1 LPPPPRV
8 SPRNALDWRSVRIF
22 TRYIWR
28 EVLSH
33 AFLGGALF
41 TFVLFMKNIGDLLE
55 MAVRNSASLGGVAK
69 VFVFLLPNT
78 LTLTIPMAVLVGV
91 LLGLSRLSADSEI
104 TAMRAVGIGAWFF
117 VKVVSAVA
125 IIAWGISLA
134 VSLYVAP
141 KATAALLQLKEDLKN
156 QQASFEIQPRVF
168 YEDFKNYVLYVQD
181 IRAGTGAAR
190 WQRIFLADLSD
201 PVSPKIT
208 TAEEALVA
216 NGGPNTLLM
225 RLRSGTEHEMVTTNG
240 NTQYQVSTF
249 VESELPLSI
258 GTPEDTHLGRND
270 APILAMGNRALYKR
284 SREPGGK
291 QYLIELHK
299 RFAYPVACLVLMLI
313 GIPLGLS
320 SRRGGKSTGF
330 VVTIALVFIYY
341 SLSLTGVSL
350 AREGKLPVFAGV
362 WSANI
367 LFALAGL
374 ELLRQ
379 MALTGSTGTQ
389 FAAVAA
395 RLKTVEFL
403 RQKAKP
409 ERRTEEERPSHER
422 GRFPLILDG
431 YVLREFLNTF
441 VMVLVSFVLL
451 LLVFTFFELL
461 GDIIRNRTPLVTV
474 GEYLI
479 NLTPNMFY
487 NITPLGVLVAVL
499 VTFGVLTRTNEFT
512 AMKATGIS
520 LYRVMVP
527 ILVVSALIAVAQFLF
542 DQSYLPTANRRQEA
556 LRSVIK
562 GRPAQT
568 FLRPD
573 QKWIFGRQDPG
584 KPGRIFYYQFFDQHE
599 DRFANLTVFEFNPE
613 NFALSRRIFASNVH
627 WEPQLQQWI
636 FEHGWER
643 RFDGEAVSSFAQ
655 FNVESFPEI
664 NEPPQYFKKES
675 LQSQEMTFGE
685 LQRYIRDLGQSG
697 FDTKHLSVQLNIK
710 LAYPIITIVMAVLA
724 IPFALSMGKRGS
736 LTGIAAAIGVAIA
749 YWVLKSTFEAL
760 GDVNFLP
767 TLLAAWSPDLLFG
780 FTGAYLL
787 LRTPT

>member
-1 LPPPPRV
+1 M
-8 SPRNALDWRSVRIF
+8 RIF
-22 TRYIWR
+22 TRYIWN

-33 AFLGGALF
+33 ALLGGALF
-41 TFVLFMKNIGDLLE
+41 TFILFMKNLGQLLE
-55 MAVRNSASLGGVAK
+55 MAARNTASLGGVAK
-69 VFVFLLPNT
+69 IFLFTLPNT
-78 LTLTIPMAVLVGV
+78 FTFTIPMAVLVGV
-91 LLGLSRLSADSEI
+91 LLGLSRLAADSEV
-104 TAMRAVGIGAWFF
+104 TAMRAVGIGVWFF
-117 VKVVSAVA
+117 VRVVSAIA
-125 IIAWGISLA
+125 ILGWAISL
-134 VSLYVAP
+134 VNSLYLAP
-141 KATAALLQLKEDLKN
+141 KATAALLELEDSLKN
-156 QQASFEIQPRVF
+156 QQASFEVQPRVF

-181 IRAGTGAAR
+181 IKASAGASR
-190 WQRIFLADLSD
+190 WQSIFLADLSD

-208 TAEEALVA
+208 TAEQAVVA
-216 NGGPNTLLM
+216 DGGNNTLLM
-225 RLRSGTEHEMVTTNG
+225 RLRNGTEHELASNNG
-240 NTQYQVSTF
+240 TPQYQISTF

-258 GTPEDTHLGRND
+258 GTQEDTRIGHND
-270 APILAMGNRALYKR
+270 TPILAMSNRALYEATKG
-284 SREPGGK
+284 PGGRP
-291 QYLIELHK
+291 YEIELQK
-299 RFAYPVACLVLMLI
+299 RFAYPAACLVLMLI
-313 GIPLGLS
+313 GIPLGIS
-320 SRRGGKSTGF
+320 SRRGGKSAGF

-362 WSANI
+362 WTANI

-379 MALTGSTGTQ
+379 MAVSGSTGTQ

-395 RLKTVEFL
+395 RLKTVQFL

-409 ERRTEEERPSHER
+409 ARRTEEERPAHER

-441 VMVLVSFVLL
+441 VLVLVSFVLL

-520 LYRVMVP
+520 LYRVMMP
-527 ILVVSALIAVAQFLF
+527 ILVVSALIAVALFLF
-542 DQSYLPTANRRQEA
+542 DESYLPSANRRQEA
-556 LRSVIK
+556 LRSIIK

-573 QKWIFGRQDPG
+573 QKWIFGRQEPG

-613 NFALSRRIFASNVH
+613 NFALSRRVFASSVH

-664 NEPPQYFKKES
+664 NEQPQYFKKEA
-675 LQSQEMTFGE
+675 LQSQEMTFGQ
-685 LQRYIRDLGQSG
+685 LQRYIRDLRQSG

-710 LAYPIITIVMAVLA
+710 LAYPLITLVMAVLA

-736 LTGIAAAIGVAIA
+736 LTGIAAAIGLAVA
-749 YWVLKSTFEAL
+749 YWVVNDTFQEL
-760 GDVNFLP
+760 GNVNILP

-780 FTGAYLL
+780 FAGAYLL

>member
-1 LPPPPRV
+1 LVIRP
-8 SPRNALDWRSVRIF
+8 VRLL
-22 TRYIWR
+22 TRYIWN

-33 AFLGGALF
+33 AVLGGALF
-41 TFVLFMKNIGDLLE
+41 TFILFMKNIGELLE
-55 MAVRNSASLGGVAK
+55 MAARNSSSLGGVAK
-69 VFVFLLPNT
+69 VFLFLLPNT

-104 TAMRAVGIGAWFF
+104 TAMRAVGVGVWYF

-125 IIAWGISLA
+125 ILAWGVSLA
-134 VSLYVAP
+134 NSLYVAP
-141 KATAALLQLKEDLKN
+141 KATEALLRLKDSLKN
-156 QQASFEIQPRVF
+156 QQASFAIQPRVF
-168 YEDFKNYVLYVQD
+168 YEDFKNYVLYVGD
-181 IRAGTGAAR
+181 VRAGTGFAR

-201 PVSPKIT
+201 PAAPKIT
-208 TAEEALVA
+208 TAEEAVVT
-216 NGGPNTLLM
+216 NDGPNTLLM
-225 RLRSGTEHEMVTTNG
+225 RLRSGTEHGMESTNG
-240 NTQYQVSTF
+240 SPQYQVSTF
-249 VESELPLSI
+249 EETELPLTI
-258 GTPEDTHLGRND
+258 GAQEDTHLGRVD
-270 APILAMGNRALYKR
+270 APILALTNHQLYAR
-284 SREPGGK
+284 SQGAGGRP
-291 QYLIELHK
+291 YLIELHK
-299 RFAYPVACLVLMLI
+299 RFAYPAACLVLMLI

-350 AREGKLPVFAGV
+350 AREGKVPVFAGV
-362 WSANI
+362 WAANI
-367 LFALAGL
+367 LFALSGL
-374 ELLRQ
+374 VLLRQ
-379 MALTGSTGTQ
+379 MAVGGVTATQ
-389 FAAVAA
+389 IGVIAGWFKNLPVFRPKAEPAV
-395 RLKTVEFL
+395 
-403 RQKAKP
+403 
-409 ERRTEEERPSHER
+409 RREKEHHVHNR

-431 YVLREFLNTF
+431 YVLREFLTTF
-441 VMVLVSFVLL
+441 ALVLFSFVLL

-520 LYRVMVP
+520 LYRVMTP
-527 ILVVSALIAVAQFLF
+527 ILVVSALIAVALFLF

-562 GRPAQT
+562 ARPAQT

-573 QKWIFGRQDPG
+573 QKWIFGHQEPG
-584 KPGRIFYYQFFDQHE
+584 KPGRIFYYQFFDQAE

-613 NFALSRRIFASNVH
+613 NFSLSRRIFASSVH
-627 WEPQLQQWI
+627 WEPQLQQWV

-643 RFDGEAVSSFAQ
+643 RFDGEKVSSYSQ

-664 NEPPQYFKKES
+664 DEQPQYFKKEA
-675 LQSQEMTFGE
+675 LQSQEMSFGE
-685 LQRYIRDLGQSG
+685 LRRYIRDLGQSG
-697 FDTKHLSVQLNIK
+697 FDTKHLSIQLNLK
-710 LAYPIITIVMAVLA
+710 RAYPLITVVMAVLA

-736 LTGIAAAIGVAIA
+736 LTGIAAAIGLAIA
-749 YWVLKSTFEAL
+749 YLVVTETFQAL
-760 GDVNFLP
+760 GDVNLLP
-767 TLLAAWSPDLLFG
+767 TLLAAWSPDVLFG
-780 FTGAYLL
+780 LAGAYLL

>member
-1 LPPPPRV
+1 MRL
-8 SPRNALDWRSVRIF
+8 F
-22 TRYIWR
+22 TRYVWN

-33 AFLGGALF
+33 ALLGGALF
-41 TFVLFMKNIGDLLE
+41 TFILFMKNIGELLE
-55 MAVRNSASLGGVAK
+55 MAARNSASLGGVAK

-78 LTLTIPMAVLVGV
+78 LTLTVPMAVLVGV

-104 TAMRAVGIGAWFF
+104 TAMRAAGVGVWYF
-117 VKVVSAVA
+117 VRIVSVVA
-125 IIAWGISLA
+125 ILAWGVSLA
-134 VSLYVAP
+134 NSLYVAP
-141 KATAALLQLKEDLKN
+141 EATKALLRLKDTLKN

-181 IRAGTGAAR
+181 IRAGTGSAR
-190 WQRIFLADLSD
+190 WQRIFLADLRD
-201 PVSPKIT
+201 PAAPRIT
-208 TAEEALVA
+208 TAEEAVVT

-225 RLRSGTEHEMVTTNG
+225 RLRGGTEHEMETTNG
-240 NTQYQVSTF
+240 SPQYQVSTF
-249 VESELPLSI
+249 QETELPLTI
-258 GTPEDTHLGRND
+258 GTQEDSHIGRVD
-270 APILAMGNRALYKR
+270 APILAMSNHDLYVRAQR
-284 SREPGGK
+284 PGGRPF
-291 QYLIELHK
+291 LIELNK
-299 RFAYPVACLVLMLI
+299 RFAYPAACLVLMLI

-350 AREGKLPVFAGV
+350 AREGKVPVFAGV
-362 WSANI
+362 WAANI
-367 LFALAGL
+367 LFALSGL
-374 ELLRQ
+374 VLLRQ
-379 MALTGSTGTQ
+379 MAVGGVTGAQ
-389 FAAVAA
+389 FGAIAG
-395 RLKTVEFL
+395 RLKNLELFRPKAAAAEPVE
-403 RQKAKP
+403 
-409 ERRTEEERPSHER
+409 TEHHER
-422 GRFPLILDG
+422 SRFPLILDG
-431 YVLREFLNTF
+431 YVLREFLSTF

-474 GEYLI
+474 GAYLI

-520 LYRVMVP
+520 LYRVMTP
-527 ILVVSALIAVAQFLF
+527 ILVVSAMIAVTLFLF
-542 DQSYLPTANRRQEA
+542 DESYLPTANRRQEA

-573 QKWIFGRQDPG
+573 QKWIFGKQEPG
-584 KPGRIFYYQFFDQHE
+584 KPGRIYYYQFFDQAE

-613 NFALSRRIFASNVH
+613 NFALSRRIFASSVH
-627 WEPQLQQWI
+627 WEPQLQQWV

-643 RFDGEAVSSFAQ
+643 RFDGEAVSSYKQ
-655 FNVESFPEI
+655 FSVESFPEI
-664 NEPPQYFKKES
+664 VEQPQYFKKEA
-675 LQSQEMTFGE
+675 LQSQEMSFGE
-685 LQRYIRDLGQSG
+685 LKRYIRDLGQSG
-697 FDTKHLSVQLNIK
+697 FDTKHLSIQLNLK
-710 LAYPIITIVMAVLA
+710 LAYPLITLVMAVLA

-736 LTGIAAAIGVAIA
+736 LTGIAAAIGLAIA
-749 YWVLKSTFEAL
+749 YIVVTETFQAL
-760 GDVNFLP
+760 GDVNLLP

-780 FTGAYLL
+780 LAGAYLL

>member
-1 LPPPPRV
+1 M
-8 SPRNALDWRSVRIF
+8 RIF

-41 TFVLFMKNIGDLLE
+41 TFVLFMKNIGELLE

-134 VSLYVAP
+134 DSLYVAP
-141 KATAALLQLKEDLKN
+141 KATAALLQLKDVLKN

-225 RLRSGTEHEMVTTNG
+225 RLRNGTEHEMVTTNG
-240 NTQYQVSTF
+240 NTQYHVSTF

-258 GTPEDTHLGRND
+258 GTPEDTHLGHND
-270 APILAMGNRALYKR
+270 APILAMGNRALYAR
-284 SREPGGK
+284 ARQPGGK

-299 RFAYPVACLVLMLI
+299 RFAYPAACLVLMLI

-330 VVTIALVFIYY
+330 VLTIALVFIYY

-379 MALTGSTGTQ
+379 MAVGGSTGTQ

-395 RLKTVEFL
+395 RLKTVQFL
-403 RQKAKP
+403 RRNATP
-409 ERRTEEERPSHER
+409 DRRIEEDRPAHER

-441 VMVLVSFVLL
+441 VLVLVSFVLL

-487 NITPLGVLVAVL
+487 NITPLAVLVAVL

-520 LYRVMVP
+520 LYRVMMP
-527 ILVVSALIAVAQFLF
+527 ILVVSALIAVALFLF
-542 DQSYLPTANRRQEA
+542 DESYLPSANRRQEA

-573 QKWIFGRQDPG
+573 QKWIFGRQEPG

-613 NFALSRRIFASNVH
+613 NFALSRRIFASSVH

-664 NEPPQYFKKES
+664 NEPPQYFKKEA
-675 LQSQEMTFGE
+675 LQSQEMTFGQ
-685 LQRYIRDLGQSG
+685 LQRYIRDLRQSG
-697 FDTKHLSVQLNIK
+697 FDTMRLRIELWQKLSFPLT
-710 LAYPIITIVMAVLA
+710 AIVMAVLA
-724 IPFALSMGKRGS
+724 IPFALSMGRRGS
-736 LTGIAAAIGVAIA
+736 LTGIAVAIGVALA
-749 YWVLKSTFEAL
+749 YRVVDPLFGAM
-760 GDVNFLP
+760 GNVNYLP
-767 TLLAAWSPDLLFG
+767 AAVAAWSPDILFG
-780 FTGAYLL
+780 LLGGYLL

>member
-1 LPPPPRV
+1 
-8 SPRNALDWRSVRIF
+8 
-22 TRYIWR
+22 
-28 EVLSH
+28 
-33 AFLGGALF
+33 
-41 TFVLFMKNIGDLLE
+41 
-55 MAVRNSASLGGVAK
+55 
-69 VFVFLLPNT
+69 
-78 LTLTIPMAVLVGV
+78 
-91 LLGLSRLSADSEI
+91 
-104 TAMRAVGIGAWFF
+104 
-117 VKVVSAVA
+117 
-125 IIAWGISLA
+125 
-134 VSLYVAP
+134 
-141 KATAALLQLKEDLKN
+141 
-156 QQASFEIQPRVF
+156 
-168 YEDFKNYVLYVQD
+168 
-181 IRAGTGAAR
+181 
-190 WQRIFLADLSD
+190 
-201 PVSPKIT
+201 
-208 TAEEALVA
+208 
-216 NGGPNTLLM
+216 
-225 RLRSGTEHEMVTTNG
+225 
-240 NTQYQVSTF
+240 
-249 VESELPLSI
+249 
-258 GTPEDTHLGRND
+258 
-270 APILAMGNRALYKR
+270 
-284 SREPGGK
+284 
-291 QYLIELHK
+291 
-299 RFAYPVACLVLMLI
+299 
-313 GIPLGLS
+313 
-320 SRRGGKSTGF
+320 
-330 VVTIALVFIYY
+330 
-341 SLSLTGVSL
+341 
-350 AREGKLPVFAGV
+350 
-362 WSANI
+362 
-367 LFALAGL
+367 
-374 ELLRQ
+374 
-379 MALTGSTGTQ
+379 
-389 FAAVAA
+389 
-395 RLKTVEFL
+395 
-403 RQKAKP
+403 
-409 ERRTEEERPSHER
+409 
-422 GRFPLILDG
+422 
-431 YVLREFLNTF
+431 VLREFLNTF

-542 DQSYLPTANRRQEA
+542 DQSYLPSANRRQEA

-664 NEPPQYFKKES
+664 NEQPQYFKKES

-710 LAYPIITIVMAVLA
+710 LAYPIITLVMAVLA

-780 FTGAYLL
+780 FAGAYLL